1 MSGQPALPLAR
12 HQKGLCG
19 HLRIRGE
26 PAALRNRDV
35 SATFGAET
43 ARARGR
49 HASFYVAVRKL
60 AFADG
65 GLPRLVISAG
75 GAEASADAR
84 PLLLGDANVV
94 EVRVGDARFWVE
106 YRPYGLEP
114 ERGDV
119 VRLEPFA
126 ACPSGPA
133 VLPRRAPLSVEA
145 AADGAVAVAWDHPTA
160 GGADDPWRCR
170 ARLRRSAVFV
180 AERRTWTDALVH
192 EPVNAL
198 LDTDAGRR
206 VRPVAAHASF
216 VLAPV
221 AAAARLAL
229 QSLVAVGGAVL
240 AQPDT

>member
-1 MSGQPALPLAR
+1 
-12 HQKGLCG
+12 
-19 HLRIRGE
+19 
-26 PAALRNRDV
+26 V

-119 VRLEPFA
+119 VLVEPFA
-126 ACPSGPA
+126 AARPGAPSALPSGPLA
-133 VLPRRAPLSVEA
+133 VEA
-145 AADGAVAVAWDHPTA
+145 AADGSVRVAWAAPRP
-160 GGADDPWRCR
+160 GGAPAWAC
-170 ARLRRSAVFV
+170 AAVLRRPAVYV
-180 AERRTWTDALVH
+180 AKRNTWTDTLVH

-198 LDTDAGRR
+198 LGTAAGKR
-206 VRPVAAHASF
+206 VAPVAHHASF

-221 AAAARLAL
+221 FAAARFAL
-229 QSLVAVGGAVL
+229 TSIVKVGGAVL
-240 AQPDT
+240 AADDPHGARRY